1 MNITTLQPG
10 ETATEP
16 GLYRMTAEQYRAI
29 DAVNWSTL
37 KHIANSPKHYQH
49 AVTTASAPD
58 TESQRAGSM
67 FHTALLEPDT
77 FAERYAVLPAD
88 APRRPSAAQWNAKK
102 PSPDSIAAMQWWTNW
117 NESYGGCEIVQHHEW
132 QTAYNMANAVRFD
145 VNAGRYITQA
155 VLIEVAVIWRD
166 PATGLM
172 CKARPD
178 LVARHWD
185 GLVLLDAKSC
195 RPADARQFG
204 SRAAAYGYHC
214 QLAHYRNGLAEIGIE
229 VSECGIISCESI
241 APHDVGVH
249 WLDSE
254 TRALAHETVDGL
266 LHRVAECTASGKWPG
281 RYETEQTLLMPAY
294 MFGEKL
300 EIEYAD

>member
-1 MNITTLQPG
+1 MNIITLNPDQ
-10 ETATEP
+10 TATEP
-16 GLYRMTAEQYRAI
+16 GLYRMTAEQYRAV
-29 DAVNWSTL
+29 DAVNWSAL
-37 KHIANSPKHYQH
+37 KHIASSPKHYRH
-49 AVTTASAPD
+49 ALTASAPD

-67 FHTALLEPDT
+67 FHTALLEPEK

-102 PSPDSIAAMQWWTNW
+102 PSPDSIAAMEWWTNW
-117 NESYGGCEIVQHHEW
+117 NQLYAACEIVEHHEW
-132 QTAYNMANAVRFD
+132 QAAYNMANAVRTD
-145 VNAGRYITQA
+145 ANAGRYLAGAQ
-155 VLIEVAVIWRD
+155 LIEIAVIWRD

-178 LVARHWD
+178 LVARRD
-185 GLVLLDAKSC
+185 DALVLLDVKSC
-195 RPADARQFG
+195 RPADACTFG
-204 SRAAAYGYHC
+204 ARAAAYGYHC
-214 QLAHYRNGLAEIGIE
+214 QLAHYRNGLAENGVK

-241 APHDVGVH
+241 VPHDVGVH

-281 RYETEQTLLMPAY
+281 RYEQEQTLLMPAY
-294 MFGEKL
+294 MFGETL